1 VIRAGRRLQAALV
14 TWPDAQGW
22 MRIGRELLWVLPL
35 VALLAFATGLAR
47 FEPMGFGTGWLGF
60 FFGLMLVPAL
70 GEELVFRALL
80 VPRPG
85 MAFPAWQAVLVVALF
100 VAWHPFQA
108 LTFGPPWSAIFLD
121 PRFLVIVA
129 VLGTLL
135 VRIYR
140 ATGSIWPCVLIH
152 WLVVAAWKL
161 LFAGP
166 IG

>member
-1 VIRAGRRLQAALV
+1 MIRAGRRLQAALV
-14 TWPDAQGW
+14 TWPDAPGW
-22 MRIGRELLWVLPL
+22 KRIARELLWGLSFI
-35 VALLAFATGLAR
+35 ALLAFATGLAR
-47 FEPMGFGTGWLGF
+47 FDPMPFGAQWLGF

-80 VPRPG
+80 VPPPDRPFPPAQAALAVG
-85 MAFPAWQAVLVVALF
+85 AFLL
-100 VAWHPFQA
+100 WHPFQA

-135 VRIYR
+135 VRVYR
-140 ATGSIWPCVLIH
+140 ASGSIWPCVLIH

>member
-1 VIRAGRRLQAALV
+1 MILAGRRLHAALA
-14 TWPDAQGW
+14 TWPDARGW
-22 MRIGRELLWVLPL
+22 KATGCALLWGFPL
-35 VALLAFATGLAR
+35 IALLAFATGLAH
-47 FEPMGFGTGWLGF
+47 FDPMPLGARWLGF

-85 MAFPAWQAVLVVALF
+85 MPFPAWRAVLVVAAF
-100 VAWHPFQA
+100 VAWHPLQA
-108 LTFGPPWSAIFLD
+108 LTFGPPWSTLFLA
-121 PRFLVIVA
+121 PRFLALVA
-129 VLGTLL
+129 VLGALL

-140 ATGSIWPCVLIH
+140 ASGSIWPCVLVH
-152 WLVVAAWKL
+152 WSVVAAWKL

>member
-1 VIRAGRRLQAALV
+1 MIRAGRRLQAALV
-14 TWPDAQGW
+14 TWPDAPGW
-22 MRIGRELLWVLPL
+22 KRIARELLWSLPHI
-35 VALLAFATGLAR
+35 ALLAFATGLAR
-47 FEPMGFGTGWLGF
+47 FDPMPFGAQWLGF

-80 VPRPG
+80 VPPPDRPFPPARAALAVG
-85 MAFPAWQAVLVVALF
+85 AFLL
-100 VAWHPFQA
+100 WHPFQA
-108 LTFGPPWSAIFLD
+108 LTFGPRWSAIFLD
-121 PRFLVIVA
+121 LRFLVIVA

-135 VRIYR
+135 VRVYR
-140 ATGSIWPCVLIH
+140 ASGSIWPCVLIH